1 MVVDLMAEVLM
12 MEEDLIK
19 EGNSVLE
26 EHRDS
31 KKAASRYW
39 DFYIKSQL
47 GQNSLYIFLTIFP
60 AKFSETKNNGVKI
73 ALLLAIYLAVFAVC
87 FET

>member
-1 MVVDLMAEVLM
+1 MMVVDLMAEVLM

-26 EHRDS
+26 DCRDS

-47 GQNSLYIFLTIFP
+47 G
-60 AKFSETKNNGVKI
+60 AKFTVYISNNISCKI
-73 ALLLAIYLAVFAVC
+73 F
-87 FET
+87 

>member
-1 MVVDLMAEVLM
+1 MMVVDLMAEVLM
-12 MEEDLIK
+12 MEEGLIK
-19 EGNSVLE
+19 GGNSVLE

-47 GQNSLYIFLTIFP
+47 G
-60 AKFSETKNNGVKI
+60 AKFTVYISNNISSKI
-73 ALLLAIYLAVFAVC
+73 F
-87 FET
+87 

>member
-1 MVVDLMAEVLM
+1 MMVVDLMVEVLM

-19 EGNSVLE
+19 GGNSVLE
-26 EHRDS
+26 ERRDS

-47 GQNSLYIFLTIFP
+47 G
-60 AKFSETKNNGVKI
+60 AKFTVYISNNISCKI
-73 ALLLAIYLAVFAVC
+73 F
-87 FET
+87 